1 MSVYNLPA
9 HGNSKLPG
17 APAAGQFAEVDL
29 EWLATDLSAGD
40 AAVSRDDIRS
50 VPDAWA
56 QMLLAGAALAG
67 RYPDLQSAIR
77 AEWRAL
83 IATIALAGEY
93 SDIYRLSLLPLQGGP
108 GGLSGLLLDPALI
121 PSSTVADGL
130 SWRSSTRVIRLARV
144 KNGAPQA
151 GTAIAMAVP
160 DIIVAPGRGFEK
172 LRVSGAPWLAEGPVD
187 PVSCGLS
194 ADRLAMIRHFAL
206 CLRSALELLT
216 ATGVNGATRK
226 SLVDE
231 LQALADACE
240 PLLAGALQVRTG
252 QANGLQWPEPLA
264 SALARPPELASG
276 GGESDCR
283 LRLRE
288 LATPFKFIILA
299 DPTLATTLKRPAET
313 IRLFGRYMLSDI
325 ADGRLAQIRS
335 EAAMAGHLILGVEDL
350 LTTRLARL
358 GDRSSLPANA
368 AGARDML
375 LPITPAML
383 LVATGRKLADAAIL
397 RDDGNQATAGVRLTL
412 ANGTSHEL
420 VRAYAAGE
428 VRQVERL
435 NDFGIWP
442 DFDSPVW
449 RHYAVRALSNPA
461 AELCLAVP
469 ASGPLIAADIA
480 ARASDPT
487 QKLIRIDDWARGLV
501 LEPAA
506 GEQRLGGDDAK
517 LVHFTTD
524 AEDGKLGVQSWST
537 KPVEGFFMTFNGE
550 AVGCIV
556 PMLKPAQQP
565 DEAFEA
571 IVAIDFGT
579 SNTIARIKS
588 GGTDRFA
595 KLEATVLQPIDPPPG
610 QPSFGPT
617 VRSGFA
623 DFLPISAQP
632 MPFPTMMKARTLPFA
647 VDPDVPGAQESIYFA
662 NADAVE
668 AETARLLDWIGND
681 PTRIISEIKWDKS
694 EVGIRRTRRFLTLL
708 VLMIGAELT
717 EQGVPINRIKWRLS
731 YPNAFDENQR
741 KEFPAAVRASVGTI
755 ISGEGGGGQR
765 DDLAIAF
772 HSEGAA
778 AMQALVVGSR
788 VGSAGA
794 LVVMIDIGGGTS
806 DVAIWQGTRTLWEG
820 SFRLAAREFFTDLL
834 VRYPGILKST
844 GAIDARGVE
853 RLVEWTKGKEPQ
865 PRKARNLVELALGR
879 ANFNDDFGRALIDRI
894 YNPEWL
900 ALEEAASVALGGMLW
915 YVGRVIAIRS
925 AEWGLS
931 KVDLGCPTIAL
942 VGRGSSYFKHLDPHA
957 DARLPKLARMLTT
970 AMGTPEATP
979 EIYFSPTPKQEVV
992 DGLLALDNQISSP
1005 LQRGEGAVIGEQ
1017 IEINGK
1023 VLPPETELARLP
1035 TPETAPTI
1043 DISEMRSFLHA
1054 LKIETG
1060 IDVDLTKK
1068 IDNVS
1073 RQNAVM
1079 SAIRDP
1085 FNKREPVTSPL
1096 FILGLR
1102 GLVGELAK

>member
-1 MSVYNLPA
+1 
-9 HGNSKLPG
+9 
-17 APAAGQFAEVDL
+17 
-29 EWLATDLSAGD
+29 
-40 AAVSRDDIRS
+40 
-50 VPDAWA
+50 
-56 QMLLAGAALAG
+56 
-67 RYPDLQSAIR
+67 
-77 AEWRAL
+77 
-83 IATIALAGEY
+83 
-93 SDIYRLSLLPLQGGP
+93 
-108 GGLSGLLLDPALI
+108 
-121 PSSTVADGL
+121 
-130 SWRSSTRVIRLARV
+130 
-144 KNGAPQA
+144 
-151 GTAIAMAVP
+151 
-160 DIIVAPGRGFEK
+160 
-172 LRVSGAPWLAEGPVD
+172 
-187 PVSCGLS
+187 
-194 ADRLAMIRHFAL
+194 
-206 CLRSALELLT
+206 
-216 ATGVNGATRK
+216 
-226 SLVDE
+226 
-231 LQALADACE
+231 
-240 PLLAGALQVRTG
+240 
-252 QANGLQWPEPLA
+252 
-264 SALARPPELASG
+264 
-276 GGESDCR
+276 
-283 LRLRE
+283 
-288 LATPFKFIILA
+288 
-299 DPTLATTLKRPAET
+299 
-313 IRLFGRYMLSDI
+313 
-325 ADGRLAQIRS
+325 
-335 EAAMAGHLILGVEDL
+335 
-350 LTTRLARL
+350 
-358 GDRSSLPANA
+358 
-368 AGARDML
+368 
-375 LPITPAML
+375 
-383 LVATGRKLADAAIL
+383 
-397 RDDGNQATAGVRLTL
+397 
-412 ANGTSHEL
+412 
-420 VRAYAAGE
+420 
-428 VRQVERL
+428 
-435 NDFGIWP
+435 
-442 DFDSPVW
+442 
-449 RHYAVRALSNPA
+449 
-461 AELCLAVP
+461 
-469 ASGPLIAADIA
+469 
-480 ARASDPT
+480 
-487 QKLIRIDDWARGLV
+487 
-501 LEPAA
+501 
-506 GEQRLGGDDAK
+506 
-517 LVHFTTD
+517 
-524 AEDGKLGVQSWST
+524 
-537 KPVEGFFMTFNGE
+537 
-550 AVGCIV
+550 
-556 PMLKPAQQP
+556 
-565 DEAFEA
+565 
-571 IVAIDFGT
+571 
-579 SNTIARIKS
+579 
-588 GGTDRFA
+588 
-595 KLEATVLQPIDPPPG
+595 
-610 QPSFGPT
+610 
-617 VRSGFA
+617 
-623 DFLPISAQP
+623 
-632 MPFPTMMKARTLPFA
+632 
-647 VDPDVPGAQESIYFA
+647 
-662 NADAVE
+662 
-668 AETARLLDWIGND
+668 
-681 PTRIISEIKWDKS
+681 
-694 EVGIRRTRRFLTLL
+694 
-708 VLMIGAELT
+708 
-717 EQGVPINRIKWRLS
+717 
-731 YPNAFDENQR
+731 
-741 KEFPAAVRASVGTI
+741 VGTI